1 MSTVL
6 NNKNID
12 NLCVDNIRVLCSEMI
27 GKAKSGHPGMAI
39 GAAPILHTLYTRFL
53 NASPSNPNWFNRDY
67 FVLSGGH
74 ASSLLYSI
82 LHLSGY
88 GLTMDDLK
96 SFRALGSITP
106 GHPELGVTPGVDA
119 TTGPLGQ
126 GIGEAVGIA
135 IAEEYLRNK
144 LNGLVDHYT
153 YALCGDG
160 DIQEGI
166 SQEAFSIAGFL
177 NLKKLIVIYDSNDVQ
192 LDGNVTRSPRRM

>member
-12 NLCVDNIRVLCSEMI
+12 NLCIDNIRVLCSEMI
-27 GKAKSGHPGMAI
+27 DKAKSGHPGMAI

-53 NASPSNPNWFNRDY
+53 KASPSNPEWFNRDY

-74 ASSLLYSI
+74 ASSLLYTI

-88 GLTMDDLK
+88 ELTMDDLK
-96 SFRALGSITP
+96 SFRSLGSITP

-144 LNGLVDHYT
+144 LN
-153 YALCGDG
+153 
-160 DIQEGI
+160 Q
-166 SQEAFSIAGFL
+166 FSIISFRRLKQRECFL
-177 NLKKLIVIYDSNDVQ
+177 THSMRLL
-192 LDGNVTRSPRRM
+192 LP